1 VEADGQRLPSV
12 FMKLRRVFAE
22 NLRRARRAASITQ
35 EELAD
40 RASIDR
46 TYVSLLE
53 RQEYAVSIDVIERIA
68 IALQLEPADFFKAI
82 DVDTPSLRATE

>member
-1 VEADGQRLPSV
+1 
-12 FMKLRRVFAE
+12 MKLRRVFAE

-68 IALQLEPADFFKAI
+68 DALQLEPADFLKAVDI
-82 DVDTPSLRATE
+82 DTRPAQAPD